1 MAKFNAENYGLTKL
15 DLVEKSGLI
24 NNIYGAILTI
34 KNKIHKEAKMK
45 VHERFLNYVKID
57 TQSLPE
63 AEAIPS
69 SEKQK
74 DLARLLVEEMIS
86 IGIKDACMDA
96 NGYVYGTVEGNT
108 EAPVIGFI
116 AHMDTSPDM
125 PGKNV
130 NPKIIYNYDGSDIVL
145 NQEDQTIMKTEMF
158 DHLLKYKGQDLIVTD
173 GRTLLG
179 ADNKAGIAE
188 IMAMAEYFIKNPQIK
203 HGTIKIGFT
212 PDEEVGR
219 GADLFNVKEFG
230 ADYAYTVD
238 GGEIGEIE
246 YENFNA
252 AGAKVTIKGA
262 NIHPGTAKNK
272 MKNSI
277 LIGMEFH
284 HMLPVYETPE
294 NTEGYEG
301 FSLLNDMTGNVE
313 KTVLEYIIRDH
324 SMEKFLLKKE
334 RFEKIR
340 DYLNDK
346 YGQGTVDLVMKDQYY
361 NMKEKIV
368 PHMHI
373 IENAIKAMERIGIEP
388 KIVPIRGGT
397 DGARLSYMGLPC
409 PNLCTG
415 GHNYHGRYEY
425 IPIQSMEKV
434 VDLLIEIAKC

>member
-1 MAKFNAENYGLTKL
+1 
-15 DLVEKSGLI
+15 
-24 NNIYGAILTI
+24 
-34 KNKIHKEAKMK
+34 MK

-57 TQSLPE
+57 TQSVHD
-63 AEAIPS
+63 AEKIPS

-74 DLARLLVEEMIS
+74 DLGRLLVEEMIS
-86 IGIKDACMDA
+86 IGIEDAYMDE
-96 NGYVYGTVEGNT
+96 NGYVYGTVKGNT
-108 EAPVIGFI
+108 DAPVIGFI

-125 PGKNV
+125 PGSGVK
-130 NPKIIYNYDGSDIVL
+130 PKIIYNYDGSDIML
-145 NQEDQTIMKTEMF
+145 NDEKQIVMKTEMF
-158 DHLLKYKGQDLIVTD
+158 EHLSKYIDQDLIVTD
-173 GRTLLG
+173 GTTLLG
-179 ADNKAGIAE
+179 ADDKAGIAE
-188 IMAMAEYFIKNPQIK
+188 IMSMAEYLINNPQIK

-212 PDEEVGR
+212 PDEEVGQ
-219 GADLFNVKEFG
+219 GAELFNIEKFG

-238 GGEIGEIE
+238 GGEIGELE

-252 AGAKVTIKGA
+252 ASAKVTINGV

-284 HMLPVYETPE
+284 NMLPVYETPE

-301 FSLLNDMTGNVE
+301 FSLLTDMSGNVE
-313 KTVLEYIIRDH
+313 KTLLEYIIRDH
-324 SMEKFLLKKE
+324 DIVKFNIKKE
-334 RFEKIR
+334 RFQKIA
-340 DYLNDK
+340 DYLNEK
-346 YGQGTVDLVMKDQYY
+346 YGQGTIELKLEDSYF
-361 NMKEKIV
+361 NMKEKIL

-373 IENAIKAMERIGIEP
+373 VENAIRAMENLSIEP

-415 GHNYHGRYEY
+415 GHNFHGRFEY

-434 VDLLIEIAKC
+434 VELLIEIATVK